1 MRRPSAAPSFRAL
14 LGSLSLAALVTLSV
28 SPLAQPARAQEEAQ
42 KVLESSSSGLNLAAI
57 NAKVAQ
63 GDAAAAAGKLTQAK
77 EDYDQARLGAQ
88 NLSRFY
94 RNLSGAFRGLDARIP
109 REMDQK
115 GREALELQAAIDL
128 RLAAL
133 LRRMN
138 QPQVA
143 VPLLVEVI
151 QIMTPAT
158 PQGQKAYQGLLEL
171 GFVTTPYAAAGAAP
185 AGS

>member
-1 MRRPSAAPSFRAL
+1 MRRPFAALSLSALAL
-14 LGSLSLAALVTLSV
+14 LATGQGLAVH
-28 SPLAQPARAQEEAQ
+28 AQDEPQ
-42 KVLESSSSGLNLAAI
+42 KVLESGSTGLNISAI

-63 GDAAAAAGKLTQAK
+63 GDAAAAAGNLSKAK
-77 EDYDQARLGAQ
+77 ADYDQARLAAQ

-94 RNLSGAFRGLDARIP
+94 RNLSGSFRGLDARIP

-115 GREALELQAAIDL
+115 GRETLELQASVDL

-138 QPQVA
+138 QPEVA
-143 VPLLVEVI
+143 VPLLVEVV
-151 QIMTPAT
+151 QIMPPAS
-158 PQGQKAYQGLLEL
+158 PMGQKAYQGLVEL
-171 GFVTTPYAAAGAAP
+171 GFVTTPYAGAAAAP

>member
-1 MRRPSAAPSFRAL
+1 MRRPIAAFSFSVLSAAAL
-14 LGSLSLAALVTLSV
+14 AVAAAPLTSLPV
-28 SPLAQPARAQEEAQ
+28 RAQDEPQ
-42 KVLESSSSGLNLAAI
+42 KVLESGSTGLNLAAI

-63 GDAAAAAGKLTQAK
+63 GDAAAAAGKLSQAK
-77 EDYDQARLGAQ
+77 DDYDQARLGAQ

-94 RNLSGAFRGLDARIP
+94 RNLSGSFRGLDARIP

-115 GREALELQAAIDL
+115 GREALELQASIDL

-143 VPLLVEVI
+143 VPLLVEVV
-151 QIMTPAT
+151 QIMTPSTAM
-158 PQGQKAYQGLLEL
+158 GQKAYQGLLEL
-171 GFVTTPYAAAGAAP
+171 GFVSTPYTAAGAAGP
-185 AGS
+185 GS

>member
-1 MRRPSAAPSFRAL
+1 
-14 LGSLSLAALVTLSV
+14 VTFV
-28 SPLAQPARAQEEAQ
+28 QAPARAQEEPQ
-42 KVLESSSSGLNLAAI
+42 KVLQSSSSGLNLEAI

-63 GDAAAAAGKLTQAK
+63 GDAAAAAGKLSQAK
-77 EDYDQARLGAQ
+77 ADYDQALEAATYLV
-88 NLSRFY
+88 NAY

-115 GREALELQAAIDL
+115 GRDATELQANIEL
-128 RLAAL
+128 RLAML

-143 VPLLVEVI
+143 VPLLVRVV
-151 QIMTPAT
+151 QRMSPTS

-171 GFVTTPYAAAGAAP
+171 GFVTTPYAAGAAAATP
-185 AGS
+185 AAN